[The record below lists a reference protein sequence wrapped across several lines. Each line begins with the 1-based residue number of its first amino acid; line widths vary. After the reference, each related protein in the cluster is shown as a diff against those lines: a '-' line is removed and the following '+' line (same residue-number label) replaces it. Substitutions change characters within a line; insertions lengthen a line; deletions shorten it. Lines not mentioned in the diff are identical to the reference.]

1 MLSWVIQTTLMS
13 IIFIF
18 VVHYLIN
25 FFKSTLTVP
34 KIKDLVNNPSKKY
47 ENMYSIINSNNNSQN
62 SNQNTSY
69 NNNISSNDL
78 DFKIEYTDADLL
90 PKPDAHLLPNF
101 EPKSETK
108 INTDSMK
115 NELKNF
121 LKKQTNPDNFSTDIS
136 ALDAYSSNSGNSY
149 MTF

>member
-47 ENMYSIINSNNNSQN
+47 ENMYSIINSNNTQN
-62 SNQNTSY
+62 SNTY
-69 NNNISSNDL
+69 NNISSNISNDL

-90 PKPDAHLLPNF
+90 PKLEV
-101 EPKSETK
+101 EPKSEIK

-121 LKKQTNPDNFSTDIS
+121 LKKQANPDNFSTNIS

>member
-47 ENMYSIINSNNNSQN
+47 ENMYSIINSNNSQN
-62 SNQNTSY
+62 SNQNNTSY
-69 NNNISSNDL
+69 NNSISSNDL

-90 PKPDAHLLPNF
+90 PKI
-101 EPKSETK
+101 EPKIEPK
-108 INTDSMK
+108 LEINTDSMK